1 MIWAYDFDDQ
11 QKLSGVSLFAGNL
24 LEYTPYRLRF
34 AAGIDWTATP
44 AAAIAA
50 WGLPSSIHRLVDDNL
65 TVTWSFETHHLT
77 VLFGV
82 PGAVRPPD
90 LPEGTAID
98 IRMVRF
104 QTGPAPP

>member
-1 MIWAYDFDDQ
+1 
-11 QKLSGVSLFAGNL
+11 
-24 LEYTPYRLRF
+24 
-34 AAGIDWTATP
+34 IDWTATP

-50 WGLPSSIHRLVDDNL
+50 WGLPSSIRPGNDDNL

-90 LPEGTAID
+90 FPEGAAM
-98 IRMVRF
+98 IRMVRL